1 MDLKNLLATV
11 RRYWVTFVVVSGA
24 VLVLGLT
31 GLLLAPKQYVSTSQL
46 LVAIDG
52 STTAT
57 AYQNNDLVT
66 ARVHSYIALLTT
78 DMVSQRVISRLGL
91 SMSPAE
97 LASKISATKVPPDTS
112 IIDIAVTDRS
122 PEQAQRIAE
131 AVATEFVSFTDA
143 LETPTGGDGQKIRT
157 TVVTTAR
164 NPAVRTGDLARFGLG
179 GLIVLAALVIGTVA
193 AWIRSLLDPVV
204 RTAYRA
210 AIATGLPVLSEVPS
224 GNGTSADMLDGY
236 RRLRFRLHLIN
247 STNGTNGTSNT
258 SGSKV
263 VLLTSADATEIK
275 DIASNLAGAM
285 ELAGRHTIVL
295 EAGHPITADSPDTD
309 TEKSADTEEPTETET
324 SEPETTETDSETTET
339 EPTENE
345 ATAPEPETTEPETTE
360 TDSETTE
367 PEAIKTEA
375 EPETTEPDTT
385 EPETVESEATE
396 TDSETTEPEAIKT
409 EAEPDTTEPE
419 AIKTEAE
426 PDTTEPE
433 TVESEATETE
443 AETAETHKTDSDIDP
458 SNTPPTGWREA
469 ESEAAEAVD
478 RIQQARHDHHD
489 VIVVGPQILL
499 NYTASFL
506 SDFCDA
512 AVIVAAA
519 ETTRR
524 GDLVRAVKALTETG
538 APLKGVVLVHDI
550 HEKSTS

>member
-24 VLVLGLT
+24 VLALGLT

-52 STTAT
+52 STSAT

-78 DMVSQRVISRLGL
+78 DMVNQRVIARLGL

-97 LASKISATKVPPDTS
+97 LASKISATNVPPDTS

-122 PEQAQRIAE
+122 PEQAQRIAA

-164 NPAVRTGDLARFGLG
+164 DPAVRTGDLARFGLG
-179 GLIVLAALVIGTVA
+179 ALIVLAALVIGAVA

-236 RRLRFRLHLIN
+236 RRLRFRLHL
-247 STNGTNGTSNT
+247 TNGTNGTNNT
-258 SGSKV
+258 NGSKV
-263 VLLTSADATEIK
+263 ILLTSADATEIK

-295 EAGHPITADSPDTD
+295 DAGHPITADSPDTD
-309 TEKSADTEEPTETET
+309 AEKSADAEEPTATSESKPSEPENAETET
-324 SEPETTETDSETTET
+324 TES

-345 ATAPEPETTEPETTE
+345 ATAPEPETPEP
-360 TDSETTE
+360 
-367 PEAIKTEA
+367 
-375 EPETTEPDTT
+375 
-385 EPETVESEATE
+385 
-396 TDSETTEPEAIKT
+396 
-409 EAEPDTTEPE
+409 
-419 AIKTEAE
+419 
-426 PDTTEPE
+426 
-433 TVESEATETE
+433 EATETE
-443 AETAETHKTDSDIDP
+443 TELKTTEPEPAEPETPETEATETETEPETPETEATETETEPETPETEIAETDSNTDP
-458 SNTPPTGWREA
+458 SDLPPTGWREA

-478 RIQQARHDHHD
+478 RIQQARNDHHD

-519 ETTRR
+519 ESTLRR
-524 GDLVRAVKALTETG
+524 DLVRAVKALTETG
-538 APLKGVVLVHDI
+538 APLKGVVLVHDS